1 MFFWPARVCAP
12 SPGKEINHENE
23 TVCSA
28 GGIAVLA
35 LGPGGHGGVVLHEI
49 GEVLPGK
56 LLRQE
61 LLREWR
67 ELLPWGLLQVT
78 KNSREPEA
86 GSWFSAT

>member
-1 MFFWPARVCAP
+1 
-12 SPGKEINHENE
+12 
-23 TVCSA
+23 
-28 GGIAVLA
+28 
-35 LGPGGHGGVVLHEI
+35 VLHEI